1 MLPAMRKNVRKRQL
15 NGDTLNRVAHV
26 LDAVRAIEVE
36 HLEDLVRQ
44 AHECDIRQIDDPP
57 EPFPITRQ
65 ALRMFWHFRCNL
77 GSAEGMT
84 PHG

>member
-1 MLPAMRKNVRKRQL
+1 MRKSASRRRL
-15 NGDTLNRVAHV
+15 NGDTLDRVTRV

-44 AHECDIRQIDDPP
+44 AHECDIRQMNDPP
-57 EPFPITRQ
+57 ERFPIPRQ

-77 GSAEGMT
+77 ESAEGRA
-84 PHG
+84 PRE

>member
-1 MLPAMRKNVRKRQL
+1 MRKSTRRKQS
-15 NGDTLNRVAHV
+15 NGDTLDRIARV
-26 LDAVRAIEVE
+26 LDAVRAIKIE

-44 AHECDIRQIDDPP
+44 AHECDINQINDPP

-77 GSAEGMT
+77 GSVEQIAS
-84 PHG
+84 HG